1 MGKLS
6 TGQWTFLRDSALILS
21 FGAFA
26 LGAVL
31 FAARSDPSS
40 HGEWLVHYGDGF
52 VRRGLP
58 GEITL
63 SLSEFTGIHP
73 SIFVLT
79 LQLGIYASL
88 LIVLRRTFLASPTLS
103 SALLLFAPGSL
114 MYVFAEPSMAGRK
127 DIVLFLAA
135 ALTLERAKDPKSSFS
150 KSILVG
156 ALWAFAF
163 LSHEAAFAFF
173 PGIFLATILVGY
185 GTGKR
190 ATAIR
195 NASPSLFSFALSF
208 VLIALSAM
216 STKTYELC
224 DRVNNFTFDPRIC
237 DGAIGYVNQNAA
249 DLTGM
254 IDSAILR
261 SDSLFYVAFFG
272 LASLLIVYSALAN
285 QVRRI
290 DLITTLGLFLV
301 GLVLISLIASDWGRW
316 LHMFT
321 VVGILAMHR
330 LAKMEKPISK
340 LGVGALLIAFTTIGF
355 SFNGGS
361 WMSPLGNLI
370 NLSYFLNGGMY
381 G

>member
-6 TGQWTFLRDSALILS
+6 IGQWTFLRDSALLLS

-40 HGEWLVHYGDGF
+40 HGEWLVHYGGGF

-58 GEITL
+58 GEIIL
-63 SLSEFTGIHP
+63 SLSELTGIHP
-73 SIFVLT
+73 SIFVLS
-79 LQLGIYASL
+79 LQLGIFASL
-88 LIVLRRTFLASPTLS
+88 LMVLRRTFLTNPTLS

-150 KSILVG
+150 KSVLVG
-156 ALWAFAF
+156 VFWAFAF

-173 PGIFLATILVGY
+173 PGIFLASILVGY

-190 ATAIR
+190 AI
-195 NASPSLFSFALSF
+195 ASRIALPSLVTFALSF

-224 DRVNNFTFDPRIC
+224 DRVKDFTFNPRIC
-237 DGAIGYVNQNAA
+237 DSAIGYVNQNAT

-254 IDSAILR
+254 IESAFLR

-272 LASLLIVYSALAN
+272 LASILIVYSALAN

-290 DLITTLGLFLV
+290 DLITTLVLLMA
-301 GLVLISLIASDWGRW
+301 GLVFLSLIASDWGRW

-321 VVGILAMHR
+321 VVGILAMQA
-330 LAKMEKPISK
+330 LAQREKSISK
-340 LGVGALLIAFTTIGF
+340 LGIGALLIAFSTTGY

-361 WMSPLGNLI
+361 WMSPLGNLLNI
-370 NLSYFLNGGMY
+370 SYFLNGGMY

>member
-6 TGQWTFLRDSALILS
+6 SGQWALLRDSALLLCI
-21 FGAFA
+21 GAFA
-26 LGAVL
+26 LGSVL
-31 FAARSDPSS
+31 FAARSDPTS

-58 GEITL
+58 GEIIL
-63 SLSEFTGIHP
+63 SLSELTGIHP
-73 SIFVLT
+73 SIFVIS

-88 LIVLRRTFLASPTLS
+88 LLVLRRTFLTIPTLS

-127 DIVLFLAA
+127 DIGLFLAA

-150 KSILVG
+150 KSVLVG
-156 ALWAFAF
+156 VIWAFAF

-173 PGIFLATILVGY
+173 PVIFLATILAGY
-185 GTGKR
+185 GPGKR

-195 NASPSLFSFALSF
+195 NALPSLVSF
-208 VLIALSAM
+208 VLGFVVIVLSAM
-216 STKTYELC
+216 STKTYGLC
-224 DRVNNFTFDPRIC
+224 DRVNNFTFNPRIC
-237 DGAIGYVNQNAA
+237 DSAIGYVNQNAT
-249 DLTGM
+249 DLRGM
-254 IDSAILR
+254 IESAFFR
-261 SDSLFYVAFFG
+261 SDSLFYIVFFG

-290 DLITTLGLFLV
+290 ELITTLGLLLA
-301 GLVLISLIASDWGRW
+301 GLVLISLLASDWGRW

-321 VVGILAMHR
+321 VVGILAMKV
-330 LAKMEKPISK
+330 LAQREKPISK
-340 LGVGALLIAFTTIGF
+340 LEIGVIVIAFLCIGY

-370 NLSYFLNGGMY
+370 NFSYFLNGGMY